1 MEKDCCACEYTYSE
15 VNCIDDCLE
24 MTIEE
29 AIEILKY
36 YRPIGAI
43 NAGFPEEPGEDVKAF
58 NLAIELLEKQIG
70 FHVSNISKDKGAWK
84 NGYCKCGYYAIDSD
98 NYCNKC
104 GQKLNW
110 TDKE

>member
-1 MEKDCCACEYTYSE
+1 MEKDCCACEYTYSDLD
-15 VNCIDDCLE
+15 CIDDCELE

-58 NLAIELLEKQIG
+58 NLAIETLEKQIAYKPDDVG
-70 FHVSNISKDKGAWK
+70 RAYTGERIGT
-84 NGYCKCGYYAIDSD
+84 CKCGNDEVFEHEKHCS
-98 NYCNKC
+98 NC
-104 GQKLNW
+104 GQKLDW
-110 TDKE
+110 EE